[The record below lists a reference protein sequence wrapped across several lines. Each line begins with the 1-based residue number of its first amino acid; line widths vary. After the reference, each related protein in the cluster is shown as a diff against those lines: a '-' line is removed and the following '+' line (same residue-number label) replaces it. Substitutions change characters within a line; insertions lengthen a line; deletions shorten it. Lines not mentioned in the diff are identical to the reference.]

1 MTEQLCHI
9 LLSQIPTDSIVQ
21 LFSSHKLFT
30 DDDLEAISFSPS
42 EYLKSQF
49 LLDNLQRFKL
59 IMWIKICNI
68 MHSDKSLEHIGS
80 QLRDGELVM
89 Q

>member
-9 LLSQIPTDSIVQ
+9 LLSQISTDKIVQ
-21 LFSSHKLFT
+21 IFSSHKLFT

-49 LLDNLQRFKL
+49 MFDHVQRFKI
-59 IMWIKICNI
+59 IMWIKICDI
-68 MHSDKSLEHIGS
+68 MHSDKSLERIGS
-80 QLRDGELVM
+80 QLRDGELIR